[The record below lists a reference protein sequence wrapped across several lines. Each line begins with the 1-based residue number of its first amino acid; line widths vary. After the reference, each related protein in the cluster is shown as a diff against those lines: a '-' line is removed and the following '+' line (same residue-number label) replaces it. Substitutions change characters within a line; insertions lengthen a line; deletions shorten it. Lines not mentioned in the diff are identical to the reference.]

1 MVTSAALW
9 MAVLA
14 QHDANTEQRAT
25 GPRSRGAACQKCLRI
40 LCLIVTILPTDHATI
55 RKHEDMYI
63 SKRAGTHERYTALC
77 CTHDERLYEEHPTR

>member
-14 QHDANTEQRAT
+14 RHDANTEQRAA
-25 GPRSRGAACQKCLRI
+25 GPRSSMPKMLENLVSHRHN
-40 LCLIVTILPTDHATI
+40 LPTDHATI

>member
-14 QHDANTEQRAT
+14 RHDATTPSSVRL
-25 GPRSRGAACQKCLRI
+25 GRGAACQKCLRI
-40 LCLIVTILPTDHATI
+40 LCLIVTILPTDRATI
-55 RKHEDMYI
+55 GKHEDMYI
-63 SKRAGTHERYTALC
+63 SKRTGTHERYTALC